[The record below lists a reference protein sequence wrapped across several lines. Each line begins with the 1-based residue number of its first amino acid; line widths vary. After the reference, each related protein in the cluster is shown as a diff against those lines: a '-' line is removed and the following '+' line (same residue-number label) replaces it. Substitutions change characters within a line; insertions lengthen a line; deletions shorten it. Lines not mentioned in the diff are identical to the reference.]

1 MNAHA
6 STARAER
13 TQPVHIGDHLREW
26 RQRRHLSQ
34 LDLAGDAEISA
45 RHLSFVETGR
55 AAPSREMVLK
65 LAERL
70 EVPLRERNVLLVA
83 AGFAPA
89 FPQRS
94 LDDPALKSA
103 RQAIDL
109 VLKAHEP
116 NPALAY
122 DRHWNL
128 VTANRMVA
136 PLLEGIPPH
145 LLGQPFNILRLAFH
159 PEGLA
164 PRTVNL
170 AEWSAHLLERLHR
183 QCEATADPE
192 LLKLYQELKA
202 YRMPARSGPVSAD
215 NVAIPF
221 KLRSA
226 GGEVLSFISTTM
238 VFGTPVDITLQ
249 ELALETFFPA
259 DDLTAERMRQIA
271 AKSGVIRR
279 MGGAKRNPS
288 FQRLA
293 RLMGFAALYPSYMLA
308 VYSAPRPSHNRR
320 MDSRQ
325 HAPLP
330 VNPVGDLLRGWRN
343 RRAMSQADLAFEA
356 GISIKHLSYVE
367 TGKAVG
373 SREILLQLA
382 SALGLSLRDRN
393 ALLEAGGFARQ
404 YGERD
409 LSAPEVADAKR
420 AIDLLLRRHE
430 PFPAIVTDR
439 RWNVMQ
445 ANRAATRL
453 MTMLL
458 GAERMT
464 RPLNHMRMFL
474 APDELRPF
482 VVDWPDVAPRC
493 WRAPATR
500 RWPHRSIWRCNRPG
514 ANC

>member
-13 TQPVHIGDHLREW
+13 PQPLHIGDHLREW

-55 AAPSREMVLK
+55 SAPSREMVLK

-89 FPQRS
+89 YAQRS

-109 VLKAHEP
+109 VLRAHEP

-136 PLLEGIPPH
+136 PLLEGVPAR

-202 YRMPARSGPVSAD
+202 YPVPARPAPLPAD
-215 NVAIPF
+215 SVAVPF
-221 KLRSA
+221 RMRF

-238 VFGTPVDITLQ
+238 IFGTPVDITLS
-249 ELALETFFPA
+249 EMAL
-259 DDLTAERMRQIA
+259 
-271 AKSGVIRR
+271 
-279 MGGAKRNPS
+279 
-288 FQRLA
+288 
-293 RLMGFAALYPSYMLA
+293 
-308 VYSAPRPSHNRR
+308 
-320 MDSRQ
+320 
-325 HAPLP
+325 
-330 VNPVGDLLRGWRN
+330 
-343 RRAMSQADLAFEA
+343 
-356 GISIKHLSYVE
+356 
-367 TGKAVG
+367 
-373 SREILLQLA
+373 
-382 SALGLSLRDRN
+382 
-393 ALLEAGGFARQ
+393 
-404 YGERD
+404 
-409 LSAPEVADAKR
+409 
-420 AIDLLLRRHE
+420 
-430 PFPAIVTDR
+430 
-439 RWNVMQ
+439 
-445 ANRAATRL
+445 
-453 MTMLL
+453 
-458 GAERMT
+458 
-464 RPLNHMRMFL
+464 
-474 APDELRPF
+474 
-482 VVDWPDVAPRC
+482 
-493 WRAPATR
+493 
-500 RWPHRSIWRCNRPG
+500 
-514 ANC
+514 